1 METIRMLVVDDE
13 KNIRFTLSKSLEDL
27 GTQVRAAVNGED
39 ALRMLHDEEYS
50 LVFLDLKL
58 PGMDGL
64 EVLRRI
70 REEHPRVRVVII
82 SAHGSIDT
90 AVDAMKLGAVDFI
103 QKPFSPDE
111 IRGIAAGILAR
122 ENLDE
127 SSADD
132 YPSLIE
138 IAKRRIADRD
148 FAAARVSAE
157 RAIALDPAR
166 AEAYNLVGVVLEIR
180 GLVLEAQ
187 KFYRAA
193 SDIDPTYRPAWAN
206 LERVTGLSGSG
217 RIELDH
223 RENGHRR

>member
-13 KNIRFTLSKSLEDL
+13 KNIRFTMSKSLEGL
-27 GTQVRAAVNGED
+27 GAQIRTAVNGEE
-39 ALRMLHDEEYS
+39 ALGMLHDEEYS

-70 REEHPRVRVVII
+70 REGYPRIRVVII
-82 SAHGSIDT
+82 SAHGSIGS

-111 IRGIAAGILAR
+111 IRGVAAGILAR
-122 ENLDE
+122 EDLDE

-138 IAKRRIADRD
+138 LAKRRIADRD
-148 FAAARVSAE
+148 FTAARAAAE

-166 AEAYNLVGVVLEIR
+166 AEAYNLVGVVLEIKGE
-180 GLVLEAQ
+180 GLAAQ
-187 KFYRAA
+187 KFYRAS

-217 RIELDH
+217 RIEVDH
-223 RENGHRR
+223 REKGHRR